1 MLHHV
6 ALETDPET
14 LAEETRFWQV
24 AGFVEVPVPQDLGEG
39 YVWLEREGT
48 QIHLMS
54 TGGPV
59 VPIRG
64 HVAIVAPDFEATLG
78 RMRDAGFEI
87 REGRQLWGERRAKA
101 LTPAGHTVELMAGPP
116 APATG

>member
-14 LAEETRFWQV
+14 LAEETRFWEV

-39 YVWLEREGT
+39 YVWFEREGT
-48 QIHLMS
+48 QVHLMPS
-54 TGGPV
+54 GDPV

-64 HVAIVAPDFEATLG
+64 HVAIVAPDFELTFG
-78 RMRDAGFEI
+78 RMRGAGFEI
-87 REGRQLWGERRAKA
+87 REGRQLSGERRAKA
-101 LTPAGHTVELMAGPP
+101 LTPAGHTVELMAAPP
-116 APATG
+116 SPATG